1 MKVSLVV
8 ASGVHQGKAIPIA
21 GPLFLIGR
29 EEGCQLRPASPA
41 ISKKHCAVRVRDG
54 KVFVEDFG
62 STNGTF
68 VNDEPVTA
76 EQEVAAGDR
85 LRVGPLDFT
94 VTVLRVGP
102 SDSTPLPESLK
113 STAGAPKL
121 TPGAQPAAK
130 PAEAKPAPAAPPQ
143 PTPAAGQPPATRLQS
158 QAASAAR
165 AKGGDDDVAAML
177 LGMDDD
183 DPSPSDV
190 PGGSTIM
197 EMAPVDAA
205 KLAEATKA
213 ADAKKAAIPASS
225 KDAASDLLRKYMRR
239 PK

>member
-8 ASGVHQGKAIPIA
+8 ATGVHQGKAIPIA
-21 GPLFLIGR
+21 GPQFLIGR

-76 EQEVAAGDR
+76 EREVSAGDR
-85 LRVGPLDFT
+85 LRCGPLDFSIT
-94 VTVLRVGP
+94 IVRPAGA
-102 SDSTPLPESLK
+102 SDSTPLPEALR
-113 STAGAPKL
+113 STAAGPKL
-121 TPGAQPAAK
+121 TPAAQPAAPK
-130 PAEAKPAPAAPPQ
+130 
-143 PTPAAGQPPATRLQS
+143 PTPAAQPPAAPSRFQTQT
-158 QAASAAR
+158 AAAAK
-165 AKGGDDDVAAML
+165 AKGGDDDIAAML

-183 DPSPSDV
+183 EPGPSDV

-205 KLAEATKA
+205 RLAEAKEKE
-213 ADAKKAAIPASS
+213 KKVIQQASS
-225 KDAASDLLRKYMRR
+225 KDAAADLLRKYMRR